1 MSEENL
7 REKIKTEQRATSLL
21 KKGESMQHISVMRD
35 RCVELLSPSIISSA
49 NPVVVDATL
58 GLGGHS
64 EALLQKFSHLTVIGI
79 DRDLQALA
87 KANTRLAPFGDR
99 FKSAHAIFD
108 ELSEVIES
116 FGITEVNGVLFD
128 LGVSS
133 MQLDEGSRGFSYSHD
148 APLDMRMDQ
157 SRGITASEIINT
169 YQPGELVRILRVYG
183 EEKFATRIVEN
194 IVKERAIAPMNSTIQ
209 LATLVKNSIPAAT
222 RRTGGNPSKR
232 TFQALRIAVNDELGA
247 IERAI
252 PQALEHIIIGGRVVV
267 MSFQSLE
274 DRIIK
279 EHFAEASTS
288 KSPREL
294 PIELPQ
300 YAAKFKLVFNSSE
313 KPTESEIEENSRAAS
328 TRLRAIERVAA

>member
-1 MSEENL
+1 
-7 REKIKTEQRATSLL
+7 
-21 KKGESMQHISVMRD
+21 MRD
-35 RCVELLSPSIISSA
+35 RCVDLLSPSILA
-49 NPVVVDATL
+49 HENPVVVDGTL

-64 EALLQKFSHLTVIGI
+64 EALLERFSNLTVIGI
-79 DRDLQALA
+79 DRDQAALT
-87 KANTRLAPFGDR
+87 KARTRLAPFGER
-99 FKSAHAIFD
+99 FKSSHAIFD
-108 ELSEVIES
+108 QFTEVIES
-116 FGITEVNGVLFD
+116 FGFSQVNGVLFD

-133 MQLDEGSRGFSYSHD
+133 MQLDEGDRGFSYSHE

-157 SRGITASEIINT
+157 SRGITAAEIVNT

-194 IVKERAIAPMNSTIQ
+194 IVKARAIAPLNSTTE
-209 LATLVKNSIPAAT
+209 LAALVKESIPAAT

-252 PQALEHIIIGGRVVV
+252 PQALDRIVTGGRVVV

-279 EHFAEASTS
+279 EYFAEASTS
-288 KSPREL
+288 KSPRALPVEL
-294 PIELPQ
+294 PE

-313 KPTESEIEENSRAAS
+313 KPTEAEVAENSRAAS
-328 TRLRAIERVAA
+328 VRLRAIERVAA